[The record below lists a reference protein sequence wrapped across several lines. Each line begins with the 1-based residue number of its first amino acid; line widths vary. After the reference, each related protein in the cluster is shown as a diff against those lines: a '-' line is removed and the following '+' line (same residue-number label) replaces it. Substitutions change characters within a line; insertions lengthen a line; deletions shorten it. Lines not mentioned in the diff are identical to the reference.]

1 MGWRSKLLF
10 LLVVYFAGF
19 ATAIYYL
26 APAGTNSHQT
36 DSYKYISVEKSG
48 IAAGEFEGFC
58 DKALSRVSAGF
69 SSMKSK
75 EFGARFNQGV
85 QKLMEM
91 AKPSTASAAQ
101 GGEDK

>member
-26 APAGTNSHQT
+26 APSGTNSHQT
-36 DSYKYISVEKSG
+36 DSYKYISDKSSG
-48 IAAGEFEGFC
+48 TATGEFC
-58 DKALSRVSAGF
+58 DKALNRISAGF

-75 EFGARFNQGV
+75 EFKDRFNQGV

-91 AKPSTASAAQ
+91 AKPSSASAAQ